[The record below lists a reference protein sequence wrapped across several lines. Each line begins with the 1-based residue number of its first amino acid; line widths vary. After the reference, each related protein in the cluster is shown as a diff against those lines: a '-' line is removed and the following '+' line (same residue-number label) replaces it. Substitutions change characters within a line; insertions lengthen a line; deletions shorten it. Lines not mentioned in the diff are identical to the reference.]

1 MAFDA
6 TSPPAPLPTADV
18 SFDETRSLPGLG
30 ESPAAPRQRRS
41 GRVLERASRVDIVE
55 RTRSADAL
63 ERNGPPGVLEDIRP
77 VGVVE
82 RVAGTVR
89 RVVPGLLP
97 ATAIG
102 LAAYGVGRVV
112 PEVGGPVVAVV
123 GGIAV
128 ATLLGHRPAWA
139 PGIRVGTHQLLKLAI
154 VLLGFGISL
163 GMVWTTVR
171 SSGLV
176 MLGTLTA
183 GLVAAVVVG
192 RLLGVRGDRQT
203 LVGVG
208 TAICGASAIAATAGV
223 LEPDDDD
230 VAYAITV
237 IFVFNVAAV
246 LTFPLLARA
255 LHMGGGTF
263 GLWAGTAVNDMSS
276 VVAATSVFGHG
287 SLHTGVVVKLARTLM
302 ILPVTAALAV
312 HRRRRARAT
321 TGVTA
326 GLLDAGKVDARGVDG
341 GLLEIGRVDSGRANG
356 GLVDGGLVE
365 AGQVDGGRA
374 DGGLADGGL
383 VVGGQVDGGLVVG
396 GRVAPALV
404 TSVPGGEPP
413 VAAPNGR
420 GTGRSLLHTVPLF
433 LVFFLLASL
442 LRSVG
447 AVGAGLA
454 SGSGQASLVVITIA
468 LAAVG
473 LSARPDHIRAAGLRP
488 LAFGAVLWIV
498 LASTSLGLQAMH

>member
-1 MAFDA
+1 MALDS
-6 TSPPAPLPTADV
+6 TSPPGPLPIADV
-18 SFDETRSLPGLG
+18 SFDQARSLSGLVDG
-30 ESPAAPRQRRS
+30 VATVRQRRS
-41 GRVLERASRVDIVE
+41 GGVVERARG
-55 RTRSADAL
+55 A
-63 ERNGPPGVLEDIRP
+63 
-77 VGVVE
+77 GVVE
-82 RVAGTVR
+82 RVAGTVG
-89 RVVPGLLP
+89 RVLPGLLP

-102 LAAYGVGRVV
+102 FAAYGVGRVV
-112 PEVGGPVVAVV
+112 PEIGGPVVAVV

-128 ATLLGHRPAWA
+128 ASLLGHRPAWA

-276 VVAATSVFGHG
+276 VVDATSVFGHG

-321 TGVTA
+321 TGVGA
-326 GLLDAGKVDARGVDG
+326 GLLDAGQVDA
-341 GLLEIGRVDSGRANG
+341 
-356 GLVDGGLVE
+356 
-365 AGQVDGGRA
+365 
-374 DGGLADGGL
+374 
-383 VVGGQVDGGLVVG
+383 GQVDGGLVDGERMV
-396 GRVAPALV
+396 PALV
-404 TSVPGGEPP
+404 ASLPAEAPP
-413 VAAPNGR
+413 VTAPHGR

-447 AVGAGLA
+447 AVSPGLA

-473 LSARPDHIRAAGLRP
+473 LSARPDHIRSAGLRP

-498 LASTSLGLQAMH
+498 LASTSLGLQAIH

>member
-30 ESPAAPRQRRS
+30 ESPAAPRQRRT

-55 RTRSADAL
+55 RTRSA
-63 ERNGPPGVLEDIRP
+63 GVLERIRP

-321 TGVTA
+321 TAVAA
-326 GLLDAGKVDARGVDG
+326 GLVDAGQVDGGQVDG
-341 GLLEIGRVDSGRANG
+341 GLLEIGRVDIGRANG
-356 GLVDGGLVE
+356 GLVDGGLLE
-365 AGQVDGGRA
+365 AGQV
-374 DGGLADGGL
+374 DGGL

-447 AVGAGLA
+447 AVDAGLA

>member
-30 ESPAAPRQRRS
+30 ESPAAPRQRRT

-55 RTRSADAL
+55 RTRSA
-63 ERNGPPGVLEDIRP
+63 GVLERIRP

-321 TGVTA
+321 TAVAA
-326 GLLDAGKVDARGVDG
+326 GLVDAGQVDGGQVDG
-341 GLLEIGRVDSGRANG
+341 GLLEIGRVDIGRANG
-356 GLVDGGLVE
+356 GLVDGGLLE
-365 AGQVDGGRA
+365 AGQVDGG
-374 DGGLADGGL
+374 L
-383 VVGGQVDGGLVVG
+383 VGGGRVDGGLVVG

-447 AVGAGLA
+447 AVDAGLA

>member
-30 ESPAAPRQRRS
+30 ESPAAPRQRRT

-55 RTRSADAL
+55 RTRSA
-63 ERNGPPGVLEDIRP
+63 GVLERIRP

-321 TGVTA
+321 TAVAA
-326 GLLDAGKVDARGVDG
+326 GLVDAGQVDGGQVDG
-341 GLLEIGRVDSGRANG
+341 GLLEIGRVDIGRANG
-356 GLVDGGLVE
+356 GLVDGGLLE
-365 AGQVDGGRA
+365 A
-374 DGGLADGGL
+374 
-383 VVGGQVDGGLVVG
+383 GQVDGGLVVG

-447 AVGAGLA
+447 AVDAGLA